1 MEKPEEIK
9 VEEEKLLEQDVT
21 SVPNETP
28 EEEVTKSE
36 PETEE
41 NKTEAIEEH
50 PAVPEAKPEGEE
62 LEQESK
68 EEGSNPVDDN
78 DNKDDKTKGGTD
90 EAGTVEE
97 KEEKTAEQE
106 EETQPDK
113 ATESEQEEKFEEEKV
128 SPEQAELIAQLEEL
142 RAEKEDR
149 EALEACNKEVMKV
162 EEEFNQCTNK
172 IAEALRTSFAQND
185 IDPTKSLEELRK
197 ENPAKA
203 TLAEQFIR
211 QATELKANL
220 EKAAM
225 EEVAKHQNEVIY
237 RAASREFVKMGLN
250 LEQAKNA
257 VATFKRIVNEIGV
270 TDLGDDLKMKVQLAA
285 GRAKIVVPN
294 EVVNMEQNT
303 PVVADVP
310 ADTTVP
316 VDTTD
321 LTEPSPEKE
330 KIEPAKEPEK
340 EKDVPPTP
348 VVKKS
353 SEPVVEK
360 PKVED
365 FEEGVTGKTSVNAG
379 TMINELNVLDE
390 LAKLPYRERA
400 RFYKEHED
408 VISKALS
415 KRG

>member
-9 VEEEKLLEQDVT
+9 VEEEKLLEQDVA

-28 EEEVTKSE
+28 KEEVTKSE

-50 PAVPEAKPEGEE
+50 PAVPEAKPKGEE

-68 EEGSNPVDDN
+68 EEGSNPIDDN
-78 DNKDDKTKGGTD
+78 DNKNDETKDKTD
-90 EAGTVEE
+90 DAGTVEE
-97 KEEKTAEQE
+97 EKSTDPN
-106 EETQPDK
+106 ETTEPDK
-113 ATESEQEEKFEEEKV
+113 EAEEGEEDKFEEEKV
-128 SPEQAELIAQLEEL
+128 SPEQAELVAQLEEL

-220 EKAAM
+220 ERAAM

-237 RAASREFVKMGLN
+237 KAASREFVKMGLN

-285 GRAKIVVPN
+285 GRAKIIVPN
-294 EVVNMEQNT
+294 EVVNMEQDT
-303 PVVADVP
+303 PADADVP

-321 LTEPSPEKE
+321 LKEPSPEKE
-330 KIEPAKEPEK
+330 KIEPTKELEK

-348 VVKKS
+348 VVEKS
-353 SEPVVEK
+353 SEPVVQK

-408 VISKALS
+408 VIAKALS

>member
-1 MEKPEEIK
+1 MEKSEEIK
-9 VEEEKLLEQDVT
+9 IEEEKLLEQDVE

-41 NKTEAIEEH
+41 NKTEAVEEH
-50 PAVPEAKPEGEE
+50 SVVPEGTIEPEGEE
-62 LEQESK
+62 LEQKSED
-68 EEGSNPVDDN
+68 EGSDTNSDN
-78 DNKDDKTKGGTD
+78 DNKNDETKDKTD

-97 KEEKTAEQE
+97 KEKATDPNEATE
-106 EETQPDK
+106 PDK
-113 ATESEQEEKFEEEKV
+113 EAEEGEEDRFEEEKV
-128 SPEQAELIAQLEEL
+128 SPEQAELVAQLEEL

-220 EKAAM
+220 ERAAM

-285 GRAKIVVPN
+285 GRAKIVVPEGMIAP
-294 EVVNMEQNT
+294 EVE
-303 PVVADVP
+303 P
-310 ADTTVP
+310 AKAIGVTYD
-316 VDTTD
+316 DTTD
-321 LTEPSPEKE
+321 LKEPSPEKE
-330 KIEPAKEPEK
+330 KVEPVKEPEK

-348 VVKKS
+348 AVEKS
-353 SEPVVEK
+353 SEPVVQK

-365 FEEGVTGKTSVNAG
+365 FEEGVTGKTSANAG

-400 RFYKEHED
+400 KFYKEHED
-408 VISKALS
+408 VIAKALS

>member
-1 MEKPEEIK
+1 MERPEEIK
-9 VEEEKLLEQDVT
+9 VEEDKLSEQDAV

-28 EEEVTKSE
+28 EEEVVKNE
-36 PETEE
+36 PEAEE
-41 NKTEAIEEH
+41 DKTEANEEH
-50 PAVPEAKPEGEE
+50 PAVPETKPEGEE

-78 DNKDDKTKGGTD
+78 DNKNDETKDKTD
-90 EAGTVEE
+90 EVGTVEE
-97 KEEKTAEQE
+97 E
-106 EETQPDK
+106 K
-113 ATESEQEEKFEEEKV
+113 ATEPEEATQSDKVTESDETTEPDKEEI
-128 SPEQAELIAQLEEL
+128 SPEQAELVAQLEEL

-162 EEEFNQCTNK
+162 EEEFNQCTSK

-220 EKAAM
+220 ERAAM

-237 RAASREFVKMGLN
+237 KAASREFVKMGLN

-285 GRAKIVVPN
+285 GRAKIVIPEGMIAP
-294 EVVNMEQNT
+294 EVE
-303 PVVADVP
+303 P
-310 ADTTVP
+310 AKAIGVTDD
-316 VDTTD
+316 DTTD
-321 LTEPSPEKE
+321 LKEPSPEKE
-330 KIEPAKEPEK
+330 KVEPAKEPDK

-348 VVKKS
+348 AIEKS

-379 TMINELNVLDE
+379 TMISELNVLDE

-408 VISKALS
+408 VIAKALS

>member
-9 VEEEKLLEQDVT
+9 VEEEKLLEKDVV
-21 SVPNETP
+21 SVPDETP
-28 EEEVTKSE
+28 GEEVVKNE
-36 PETEE
+36 PEAEE
-41 NKTEAIEEH
+41 NKAEEIEEH
-50 PAVPEAKPEGEE
+50 PEAPEAKPKGEE

-68 EEGSNPVDDN
+68 EESSNPVEDN
-78 DNKDDKTKGGTD
+78 DNKNDETKD

-97 KEEKTAEQE
+97 EKA
-106 EETQPDK
+106 TQSDKTTEPDK
-113 ATESEQEEKFEEEKV
+113 ATDPDETVEPNKETEGEEEDKFEEEV
-128 SPEQAELIAQLEEL
+128 SPEQAELVAQLEEL

-172 IAEALRTSFAQND
+172 IAEALRTSFTQND

-220 EKAAM
+220 ERAAM
-225 EEVAKHQNEVIY
+225 QEVAKHQNKVIY

-257 VATFKRIVNEIGV
+257 VATFKRIVDEIGV

-285 GRAKIVVPN
+285 GRAKIVVPT
-294 EVVNMEQNT
+294 EVANMEQ
-303 PVVADVP
+303 DI
-310 ADTTVP
+310 P
-316 VDTTD
+316 VDAIVPLGTTD
-321 LTEPSPEKE
+321 LKEPSPKKE
-330 KIEPAKEPEK
+330 KTEPIKEPEK

-348 VVKKS
+348 VVEKS
-353 SEPVVEK
+353 SEPVVQK

-400 RFYKEHED
+400 KFYKEHED
-408 VISKALS
+408 VIAKALS

>member
-9 VEEEKLLEQDVT
+9 VEEEKLLEQDVM
-21 SVPNETP
+21 SVPKETP
-28 EEEVTKSE
+28 EEEVAKSE

-62 LEQESK
+62 LEQETK
-68 EEGSNPVDDN
+68 EEGSNPIDDN
-78 DNKDDKTKGGTD
+78 DNKNDETKDKTDETGIAEEGKTTEPDKGTEPD
-90 EAGTVEE
+90 KEAEG
-97 KEEKTAEQE
+97 E
-106 EETQPDK
+106 EEDR
-113 ATESEQEEKFEEEKV
+113 FEEEKV
-128 SPEQAELIAQLEEL
+128 SPEQAELVAQLEEL

-185 IDPTKSLEELRK
+185 IDPTKSLEDLRK

-285 GRAKIVVPN
+285 GRAKIVVPEGMVVP
-294 EVVNMEQNT
+294 EVKSAKAEG
-303 PVVADVP
+303 VAD
-310 ADTTVP
+310 DN
-316 VDTTD
+316 TTD
-321 LTEPSPEKE
+321 LKEPSPEKE
-330 KIEPAKEPEK
+330 KIEPVEEPEK

-348 VVKKS
+348 VVEKS
-353 SEPVVEK
+353 SEPVVQK

-408 VISKALS
+408 VIAKALS

>member
-1 MEKPEEIK
+1 MEKPEEIN
-9 VEEEKLLEQDVT
+9 VEEEKLLGQDVMPV
-21 SVPNETP
+21 SNETP

-36 PETEE
+36 PGAKEDKIEAVEE
-41 NKTEAIEEH
+41 N

-62 LEQESK
+62 LKQESK
-68 EEGSNPVDDN
+68 EEGSNSVDNN
-78 DNKDDKTKGGTD
+78 DNKDDKTKGEAD

-97 KEEKTAEQE
+97 EKSTDPNETAEPDKETEEGEEDKFKQE
-106 EETQPDK
+106 EI
-113 ATESEQEEKFEEEKV
+113 
-128 SPEQAELIAQLEEL
+128 SPEQAELIAQLEQL

-285 GRAKIVVPN
+285 GRAKIVVP
-294 EVVNMEQNT
+294 EVESDR
-303 PVVADVP
+303 A
-310 ADTTVP
+310 AGSETTVDN
-316 VDTTD
+316 DTTD
-321 LTEPSPEKE
+321 LKEPSPEKE
-330 KIEPAKEPEK
+330 KVEPTKESEK
-340 EKDVPPTP
+340 EKDIPPTP
-348 VVKKS
+348 VVEKL

-360 PKVED
+360 PRVED

-390 LAKLPYRERA
+390 LAKLPYRKRA
-400 RFYKEHED
+400 KFYKEHED

>member
-9 VEEEKLLEQDVT
+9 VEEEKLLEQDVM
-21 SVPNETP
+21 SVPKETP
-28 EEEVTKSE
+28 EEEVAKSE

-62 LEQESK
+62 LEQETK
-68 EEGSNPVDDN
+68 EEGSNPIDDN
-78 DNKDDKTKGGTD
+78 DNKNDETKDKTDETGIAEEGKTTEPDKGTEPD
-90 EAGTVEE
+90 KEAEG
-97 KEEKTAEQE
+97 E
-106 EETQPDK
+106 EEDR
-113 ATESEQEEKFEEEKV
+113 FEEEKV
-128 SPEQAELIAQLEEL
+128 SPEQAELVAQLEEL

-185 IDPTKSLEELRK
+185 IDPTKSLEDLRK

-285 GRAKIVVPN
+285 GRAKIVVPEGMVVP
-294 EVVNMEQNT
+294 EVKSAKAEG
-303 PVVADVP
+303 VAD
-310 ADTTVP
+310 DN
-316 VDTTD
+316 TTD
-321 LTEPSPEKE
+321 LKEPSLEKE
-330 KIEPAKEPEK
+330 KIEPVEEPEK

-348 VVKKS
+348 VVEKS
-353 SEPVVEK
+353 SEPVVQK

-408 VISKALS
+408 VIAKALS

>member
-9 VEEEKLLEQDVT
+9 VEERKLLEQDVM

-68 EEGSNPVDDN
+68 EEGSSPVDDN
-78 DNKDDKTKGGTD
+78 DNKNDETKDKTD
-90 EAGTVEE
+90 ETGIVGEE
-97 KEEKTAEQE
+97 KATDPNETTELDKETEEGE
-106 EETQPDK
+106 EDR
-113 ATESEQEEKFEEEKV
+113 FEEEKV
-128 SPEQAELIAQLEEL
+128 SPEQAELVAQLEEL

-220 EKAAM
+220 ERAAM
-225 EEVAKHQNEVIY
+225 EEVAKVQNEVIY

-285 GRAKIVVPN
+285 GRAKIVVPEGMIAP
-294 EVVNMEQNT
+294 EVE
-303 PVVADVP
+303 PAKAIGVAD
-310 ADTTVP
+310 D
-316 VDTTD
+316 DTTD
-321 LTEPSPEKE
+321 LKEPSPEKE
-330 KIEPAKEPEK
+330 KIEPAKELEK

-348 VVKKS
+348 VVQ
-353 SEPVVEK
+353 K
-360 PKVED
+360 PKIED
-365 FEEGVTGKTSVNAG
+365 FEEGVTGKASVNAG

-408 VISKALS
+408 VIAKALS

>member
-9 VEEEKLLEQDVT
+9 VEEEKLLEQDVM
-21 SVPNETP
+21 SVPNEIP

-36 PETEE
+36 PEAEE

-68 EEGSNPVDDN
+68 EEGSSPVDDN
-78 DNKDDKTKGGTD
+78 DNKNDETKDKTD
-90 EAGTVEE
+90 ETGIVGEE
-97 KEEKTAEQE
+97 KATDPNETTELDKETEEGE
-106 EETQPDK
+106 EDR
-113 ATESEQEEKFEEEKV
+113 FEEEKV
-128 SPEQAELIAQLEEL
+128 SPEQAELVAQLEEL

-285 GRAKIVVPN
+285 GRAKIVVPEGMVVP
-294 EVVNMEQNT
+294 EVK
-303 PVVADVP
+303 P
-310 ADTTVP
+310 AKAEGVTDD
-316 VDTTD
+316 DTTD
-321 LTEPSPEKE
+321 LKEPSPEKE
-330 KIEPAKEPEK
+330 KVEPAEEPEK
-340 EKDVPPTP
+340 EKDVPPIP
-348 VVKKS
+348 VVEKS
-353 SEPVVEK
+353 SEPVVQK

-390 LAKLPYRERA
+390 LVKLPYRERA

-408 VISKALS
+408 VIAKALS

>member
-9 VEEEKLLEQDVT
+9 VEEEKLLEQDVE
-21 SVPNETP
+21 SVSNETP

-41 NKTEAIEEH
+41 NKTETIEEH
-50 PAVPEAKPEGEE
+50 PAVPEAKPEREE

-68 EEGSNPVDDN
+68 EEGSNPIDDN
-78 DNKDDKTKGGTD
+78 DNKNDETKDKTD
-90 EAGTVEE
+90 EAGAVEE
-97 KEEKTAEQE
+97 EKSTDSNEMTE
-106 EETQPDK
+106 PDK
-113 ATESEQEEKFEEEKV
+113 EAKEGEEDKFEEEKV
-128 SPEQAELIAQLEEL
+128 SPEQAELVAQLEEL

-220 EKAAM
+220 ERAAM
-225 EEVAKHQNEVIY
+225 QEVAKHQNEVIY
-237 RAASREFVKMGLN
+237 KAASREFVKMGLN

-257 VATFKRIVNEIGV
+257 VATFKRIVDEIGV

-285 GRAKIVVPN
+285 GRAKIVVPT
-294 EVVNMEQNT
+294 EVVNMKQDT
-303 PVVADVP
+303 P
-310 ADTTVP
+310 ADTDVP
-316 VDTTD
+316 LGTTD
-321 LTEPSPEKE
+321 LKEPSPEKE
-330 KIEPAKEPEK
+330 KTEPTKEPEK

-348 VVKKS
+348 VAEKL
-353 SEPVVEK
+353 SEPVVQK

-400 RFYKEHED
+400 KFYKEHED
-408 VISKALS
+408 VIAKALS

>member
-9 VEEEKLLEQDVT
+9 VEEEKLSEQDVEF
-21 SVPNETP
+21 VPGETP
-28 EEEVTKSE
+28 EEEVVKSE
-36 PETEE
+36 PEAKEDKIETVEE
-41 NKTEAIEEH
+41 NL
-50 PAVPEAKPEGEE
+50 AVPEAKPEGEE

-78 DNKDDKTKGGTD
+78 DNKNDEAKD

-97 KEEKTAEQE
+97 EKA
-106 EETQPDK
+106 TQPAK
-113 ATESEQEEKFEEEKV
+113 ATEPDKEAKEGEEDKFEEEKV

-220 EKAAM
+220 ERAAM

-257 VATFKRIVNEIGV
+257 VATFKRIVDEIGV
-270 TDLGDDLKMKVQLAA
+270 TDLGNDLKMKVQLAA
-285 GRAKIVVPN
+285 GRAKIVVP
-294 EVVNMEQNT
+294 EVEPDRT
-303 PVVADVP
+303 AGSE
-310 ADTTVP
+310 TTVDN
-316 VDTTD
+316 DTTD
-321 LTEPSPEKE
+321 LKEPSTEKE
-330 KIEPAKEPEK
+330 KVEPVKEPEK
-340 EKDVPPTP
+340 EKDVPPT
-348 VVKKS
+348 
-353 SEPVVEK
+353 PVVEK

-400 RFYKEHED
+400 KFYKEHED
-408 VISKALS
+408 VIVKALS
-415 KRG
+415 ERG

>member
-1 MEKPEEIK
+1 MERPEEIK
-9 VEEEKLLEQDVT
+9 VEEDKLLEQDAV

-28 EEEVTKSE
+28 EEEVVKNE
-36 PETEE
+36 PEAEE
-41 NKTEAIEEH
+41 DKTEANEEH
-50 PAVPEAKPEGEE
+50 PAVPETKPEGEE

-78 DNKDDKTKGGTD
+78 DNKNDETKDKTD
-90 EAGTVEE
+90 EVGTVEE
-97 KEEKTAEQE
+97 E
-106 EETQPDK
+106 K
-113 ATESEQEEKFEEEKV
+113 ATEPEEATQSDKVTESDETTEPDKEEI
-128 SPEQAELIAQLEEL
+128 SPEQAELVAQLEEL

-162 EEEFNQCTNK
+162 EEEFNQCTSK

-220 EKAAM
+220 ERAAM

-237 RAASREFVKMGLN
+237 KAASREFVKMGLN

-285 GRAKIVVPN
+285 GRAKIVIPEGMIAP
-294 EVVNMEQNT
+294 EVE
-303 PVVADVP
+303 P
-310 ADTTVP
+310 AKAIGVTDD
-316 VDTTD
+316 DTTD
-321 LTEPSPEKE
+321 LKEPSPEKE
-330 KIEPAKEPEK
+330 KVEPAKEPDK

-348 VVKKS
+348 AIEKS

-379 TMINELNVLDE
+379 TMISELNVLDE

-408 VISKALS
+408 VIAKALS

>member
-9 VEEEKLLEQDVT
+9 VREEKLLEQDVV

-28 EEEVTKSE
+28 EEEVVKSE
-36 PETEE
+36 PETKEDKIEAVEE
-41 NKTEAIEEH
+41 NPE
-50 PAVPEAKPEGEE
+50 VPEAKPEGEE

-68 EEGSNPVDDN
+68 EEGSNPADDN
-78 DNKDDKTKGGTD
+78 DNKDDKTKD
-90 EAGTVEE
+90 EAEETGTV
-97 KEEKTAEQE
+97 KEEKSTDLNETAE
-106 EETQPDK
+106 PDK
-113 ATESEQEEKFEEEKV
+113 ETEEGEEEKFEEEKV

-220 EKAAM
+220 ERAAM

-285 GRAKIVVPN
+285 GRAKIVVPEVESDRTAGN
-294 EVVNMEQNT
+294 E
-303 PVVADVP
+303 
-310 ADTTVP
+310 TTVDD
-316 VDTTD
+316 DTTD
-321 LTEPSPEKE
+321 LKEPSPKKE
-330 KIEPAKEPEK
+330 KIKPAEEPEK

-348 VVKKS
+348 GVEKS
-353 SEPVVEK
+353 SEPVVQK

-390 LAKLPYRERA
+390 LARLPYRERA

>member
-9 VEEEKLLEQDVT
+9 VEEEKLLEQDVE

-41 NKTEAIEEH
+41 NKVETVEEH
-50 PAVPEAKPEGEE
+50 PTVPEAKPEGEE

-68 EEGSNPVDDN
+68 EEGSNPADDN
-78 DNKDDKTKGGTD
+78 DNKNGETKDKTD
-90 EAGTVEE
+90 EAGAVEDEKTTPSDKTTESDKAAEPDKETVVEE
-97 KEEKTAEQE
+97 E
-106 EETQPDK
+106 D
-113 ATESEQEEKFEEEKV
+113 KFEEEKV
-128 SPEQAELIAQLEEL
+128 SPEQAELVAQLEEL

-220 EKAAM
+220 ERAAM
-225 EEVAKHQNEVIY
+225 QEVAKHQNEVIY
-237 RAASREFVKMGLN
+237 KAASREFVKMGLN

-257 VATFKRIVNEIGV
+257 VATFKRIVDEIGV

-294 EVVNMEQNT
+294 EVVNIEQDT
-303 PVVADVP
+303 PADADVSLG
-310 ADTTVP
+310 
-316 VDTTD
+316 TTD
-321 LTEPSPEKE
+321 LKEPSPEKE
-330 KIEPAKEPEK
+330 IEVKAKENVEEK
-340 EKDVPPTP
+340 EVPPTP
-348 VVKKS
+348 VVEKS
-353 SEPVVEK
+353 SEPVVQK

-400 RFYKEHED
+400 KFYKEHED
-408 VISKALS
+408 VIAKALS

>member
-9 VEEEKLLEQDVT
+9 VEEEKLLEQDVE
-21 SVPNETP
+21 SVPNETS
-28 EEEVTKSE
+28 EDEGVKSE
-36 PETEE
+36 PEVEE
-41 NKTEAIEEH
+41 NKTETIEEH

-68 EEGSNPVDDN
+68 KEGSNPTDDN
-78 DNKDDKTKGGTD
+78 DNKDDKTKDKTD
-90 EAGTVEE
+90 ETGTVEE
-97 KEEKTAEQE
+97 KEEKTVKPE
-106 EETQPDK
+106 EATQPDK
-113 ATESEQEEKFEEEKV
+113 ATEPDKEGEEGEEDRFEEEKV
-128 SPEQAELIAQLEEL
+128 SPEQAELVAQLEEL

-220 EKAAM
+220 ERAAM
-225 EEVAKHQNEVIY
+225 EEVAKRQNEVIY

-285 GRAKIVVPN
+285 GRAKVVIP
-294 EVVNMEQNT
+294 EGIIEPKVE
-303 PVVADVP
+303 P
-310 ADTTVP
+310 AKAEGVTDN
-316 VDTTD
+316 DTTD
-321 LTEPSPEKE
+321 LEEPSPEKE

-340 EKDVPPTP
+340 EKDIPPTP
-348 VVKKS
+348 VVQ
-353 SEPVVEK
+353 K

-365 FEEGVTGKTSVNAG
+365 FEEGVTGKASVNAG

-390 LAKLPYRERA
+390 LAKLPYKERA
-400 RFYKEHED
+400 KFYKEHED
-408 VISKALS
+408 IISKALS